1 MTFPCRR
8 IDTSNIEIF
17 QYSFCHALFKKK
29 QKKTLNS
36 KMGYVRKG
44 VINFILK
51 KIWTLNLQMNIHSV
65 RV

>member
-29 QKKTLNS
+29 NKKTLNS

-51 KIWTLNLQMNIHSV
+51 KSGP
-65 RV
+65 

>member
-17 QYSFCHALFKKK
+17 QYSFCHALFKKN
-29 QKKTLNS
+29 KKTLNS

-51 KIWTLNLQMNIHSV
+51 KSGP
-65 RV
+65 

>member
-1 MTFPCRR
+1 MTFPCRG

-29 QKKTLNS
+29 QKTLNS